1 MVLPLPK
8 TSKAVISA
16 FNVADPVCLKIPI
29 PLVAP
34 TAAKSVKASVALPIA
49 ADEAPVPV
57 EVILLEPVPP
67 ILLPF
72 LEYAPPNLVPN
83 ARSKV
88 ESASTINASIKTCL
102 VLTSISLIT
111 LSTTSKSFSF
121 PLTIMDLVVVSS
133 VI

>member
-1 MVLPLPK
+1 M
-8 TSKAVISA
+8 
-16 FNVADPVCLKIPI
+16 

-34 TAAKSVKASVALPIA
+34 TAAKSVKASVTPPIA
-49 ADEAPVPV
+49 ADELPVPD
-57 EVILLEPVPP
+57 EVILLAPVPP
-67 ILLPF
+67 IFLPF

-83 ARSKV
+83 ACSKV
-88 ESASTINASIKTCL
+88 ESAYTINASIKTCL